1 MREYKIVEVEWLDA
15 QSGFGNAQY
24 VNDLI
29 EHDEPVHTSSVGYL
43 LYECK
48 EYIIL
53 GFMLFGEDM
62 VKHNQ
67 LIPKGMIK
75 KMLTIAKKEKIKKN
89 KWLFF

>member
-1 MREYKIVEVEWLDA
+1 MEKPKYKKVEVEWLDA

-24 VNDLI
+24 V
-29 EHDEPVHTSSVGYL
+29 DELTKETPLHTFSLGYL

-48 EYIIL
+48 EHIVL

-67 LIPKGMIK
+67 LIPRGMIK
-75 KMLTIAKKEKIKKN
+75 NIKVVK
-89 KWLFF
+89 